1 MNSELKVQT
10 QNKKKEEYTS
20 IYISKQ
26 TRKILSWIKLENDL
40 RSYDEVIRLLLRRAG
55 YADQQNI

>member
-1 MNSELKVQT
+1 MTELQARG
-10 QNKKKEEYTS
+10 KKEEYTT

-26 TRKILSWIKLENDL
+26 TRKILARIKLENDF
-40 RSYDEVIRLLLRRAG
+40 RSYDEVIRMLLRRAG